1 MREDA
6 VHHQHR
12 HVAPDAI
19 ALLGD
24 VAERVDDACAQGGGE
39 CVELHDVG
47 PGREVRIPA
56 PGQHGAVDRDEGS
69 RVVLEVLAAA
79 AHEEF
84 RVRAR
89 PRVVGCD
96 VVGDE
101 VQDEPQ
107 SVPGQR
113 GAGVGQAV
121 ASTQARVD
129 LVVGDA
135 VRRPDNVFGSVVGQ
149 HGVEAL
155 DQLGVVQ
162 RDRCSRRAAR
172 PYPHQPHGIETG
184 VGERGPPLVRH
195 GRQIDRPA
203 RLDTQLMQPRPRIDL
218 VKVGLRGGPPL
229 PTAEPDIA

>member
-1 MREDA
+1 MRLANGGNDCGPVVLRGWGADPSPPGSREDV

-12 HVAPDAI
+12 HVTSHSV

-24 VAERVDDACAQGGGE
+24 VAERVDDGVAQGGGE
-39 CVELHDVG
+39 CVELHDVR
-47 PGREVRIPA
+47 PRREVRIPTS
-56 PGQHGAVDRDEGS
+56 GQHGAVDRDEGS
-69 RVVLEVLAAA
+69 RVVLELLAAA

-113 GAGVGQAV
+113 GAGAGQAV
-121 ASTQARVD
+121 ASAEARVD

-135 VRRPDNVFGSVVGQ
+135 VRRPDDVVGSVVGQ
-149 HGVEAL
+149 HGLEAL

-162 RDRCSRRAAR
+162 RDR
-172 PYPHQPHGIETG
+172 
-184 VGERGPPLVRH
+184 
-195 GRQIDRPA
+195 
-203 RLDTQLMQPRPRIDL
+203 
-218 VKVGLRGGPPL
+218 
-229 PTAEPDIA
+229 